1 MKLAQVLEILY
12 LPGQPQTLRVLGLQ
26 HDGTPED
33 EQFVAFGAHDA
44 SVGDVVVLEKEA
56 DAKWRVLDVV
66 TSMSVAAHESTQ
78 HGTDQGRIV

>member
-33 EQFVAFGAHDA
+33 AHFVAFGAQDA
-44 SVGDVVVLEKEA
+44 AVGDVVLLTKE
-56 DAKWRVLDVV
+56 DNAKWRVLDVV
-66 TSMSVAAHESTQ
+66 TSMTVAAREPTQ
-78 HGTDQGRIV
+78 HGADQGRIV